1 MARMSNDIDF
11 AFQAV
16 CALRILKMKGIH
28 IRSSILAAPRRDL
41 LILASACSLLVGTA
55 IWHQSLDS
63 RTDAG
68 RSRLATLADRRGKLE
83 AVLERVRR
91 WEEAVE
97 ILARCGDRVRELK
110 IHQASPL
117 SLWNRLMDRF
127 PSQEQLSL
135 HRLDWE
141 DDTIT
146 LEGTAATTAAAG
158 ILLHRLGPDSGF
170 SKVELRALE
179 QVGNTVRFT
188 VTVLTGR

>member
-1 MARMSNDIDF
+1 
-11 AFQAV
+11 
-16 CALRILKMKGIH
+16 MKGIH
-28 IRSSILAAPRRDL
+28 IKSSILAAPRRDL
-41 LILASACSLLVGTA
+41 LILTAACSFLVGTA
-55 IWHQSLDS
+55 VWHQSLDS
-63 RTDAG
+63 RADAG
-68 RSRLATLADRRGKLE
+68 RARVATLADRRERLE

-97 ILARCGDRVRELK
+97 ILARCGDRVLDLK

-127 PSQEQLSL
+127 PSQEELSL

-146 LEGTAATTAAAG
+146 LEGTAATPAAAG